1 MLLQGA
7 FDLITSKDYYRTKD
21 ECCSAAVKP
30 ILTQWGLVLSFTTSD
45 LGGSREKRSGGNAL
59 YSELREARGGGGERR
74 LLHKE
79 NFSTYK
85 RRIPTAPLGLCSR
98 VTMIVE
104 FKEVK

>member
-1 MLLQGA
+1 MCKLQS
-7 FDLITSKDYYRTKD
+7 ITRMNVGEQSSRF
-21 ECCSAAVKP
+21 
-30 ILTQWGLVLSFTTSD
+30 LTQWGLVPSFTTSD
-45 LGGSREKRSGGNAL
+45 LGEAGNI
-59 YSELREARGGGGERR
+59 EQRTRGGGGGERR